1 MTNCAIGYV
10 NRIDAT
16 GVTFSASAEVAIDP
30 AQNVADSQV
39 GKRWRILAIT
49 GTLSVDFLSAVSMDV
64 FSAFQPWD
72 AEHTA
77 RGWNM
82 LSATDTVRWK
92 LGSTVGGTDGYDS
105 GSIACNIAAGYGA
118 AVHVAPATKTGR
130 YLEFSFNAAS
140 YATKVVPQTF
150 TDWGR
155 LWCGPLIT
163 PSINPVYGY
172 ADEWR
177 DSSEVS
183 IAPRSG
189 VEFVDEL
196 WQQRAV
202 AFELNYLNEAE
213 GRGTFK
219 ELSRVAGIRGQVLFM
234 RDPSD
239 STYLPTEAILG
250 RLERTAPIIHPAF
263 SFYNRSFAI
272 RQSQ

>member
-140 YATKVVPQTF
+140 YVTKAVPQSF

-155 LWCGPLIT
+155 LWAGPLIT
-163 PSINPVYGY
+163 PTYDSIRDIS
-172 ADEWR
+172 DEWR
-177 DSSEVS
+177 DLSEIS

-189 VEFVDEL
+189 VEFVDVL
-196 WQQRAV
+196 QQQRALS
-202 AFELNYLNEAE
+202 FEIGILSEAE
-213 GRGTFK
+213 GRDTFK
-219 ELSRVAGIRGQVLFM
+219 ELGRVAGARGQVLFL
-234 RDPSD
+234 PAPAS
-239 STYLPTEAILG
+239 SYLPTEAILG
-250 RLERTAPIIHPAF
+250 RLERTAPIVHPAF
-263 SFYNRSFAI
+263 SIYSRAFAI
-272 RQSQ
+272 RQSL